1 MVKSESYILRMT
13 PESWRPFDTGPIYY
27 ETHHP
32 FHPWLIEPWNTI
44 SNLAFLALLLYWL
57 PRARGDSPFARY
69 LRLGVPILAVGWA
82 GGTLYHGWRS
92 WELWHM
98 LDYFPILFLVGW
110 TATWF
115 WRLVGNRFATALGFA
130 APLLAVPLF
139 FADPRQSV
147 FLGSLTYFILAV
159 AMMTPVA
166 LLALRRPDRSL
177 RWFVLC
183 LCFLFSAILL
193 RGAEDAV
200 AARFEVGTHFLW
212 HLFGAIACHFM
223 MLHLQSVAEA

>member
-1 MVKSESYILRMT
+1 MF
-13 PESWRPFDTGPIYY
+13 PESWRPLDTGPIYF

-32 FHPWLIEPWNTI
+32 FHPWLIEPWNTV
-44 SNLAFLALLLYWL
+44 SNLAFLLLLLYWL
-57 PRARGDSPFARY
+57 PHARGANPLARY
-69 LRLGVPILAVGWA
+69 LRTGIPILAIGWV
-82 GGTLYHGWRS
+82 GGTLYHGWRNS
-92 WELWHM
+92 ELWHM

-115 WRLVGNRFATALGFA
+115 WRLCWSFPPHARFGKRTAAVVGFA
-130 APLLAVPLF
+130 APCLAVPLF

-147 FLGSLTYFILAV
+147 FLGSLTYFLLAV

-166 LLALRRPDRSL
+166 ILALRGPDRPL

-193 RGAEDAV
+193 RGAEEQV
-200 AARFEVGTHFLW
+200 AAKLAVGTHFLW
-212 HLFGAIACHFM
+212 HCFGALACHFM
-223 MLHLQSVAEA
+223 ILHLRAVMEA